1 MERRDC
7 GARCNLVANMVEGRK
22 RNVGEGN
29 LARGPEPFYLYV
41 EDFCDRFPLFYS
53 VESDNPLMEEVPF
66 DYRPFFAIDFL
77 LFDSVES
84 DKPFMVD
91 EGFAGDIIICT

>member
-1 MERRDC
+1 M
-7 GARCNLVANMVEGRK
+7 
-22 RNVGEGN
+22 
-29 LARGPEPFYLYV
+29 YV

-66 DYRPFFAIDFL
+66 DYRPFFAIGFL

-91 EGFAGDIIICT
+91 ERDLRGVERHYYMHTER